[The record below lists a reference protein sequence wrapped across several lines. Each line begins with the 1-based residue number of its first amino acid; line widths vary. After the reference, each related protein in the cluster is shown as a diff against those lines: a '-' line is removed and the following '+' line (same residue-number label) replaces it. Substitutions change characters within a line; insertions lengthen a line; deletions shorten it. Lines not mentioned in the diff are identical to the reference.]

1 MDNKKLMHILLQDMQ
16 DLENLVDEI
25 IGDRKYDTLGMEL
38 LKTRISGAKHL
49 LQVFSGMVHSPE
61 KPPAES
67 EKPFIQ
73 REPVKEVPAPAM
85 SGPEKESAVIDKGK
99 KEQTIPVVEPVFQ
112 DPGQTPV
119 IAVPEPKQVKEEAP
133 LKGDLEFEEKE
144 PLPAEK
150 QTLGEKFTA
159 GKSVNDLLLEKGKSD
174 PKFTHLPIESL
185 ASAIGINDRFLFVRE
200 LFDGKSEEFN
210 ETISQ
215 IDLMK
220 DIHEAAAYLRNR
232 YKWKKSET
240 SLKFIDLVKRRFS

>member
-16 DLENLVDEI
+16 DLEILVDEI
-25 IGDRKYDTLGMEL
+25 IREKKYDTLGMEL

-49 LQVFSGMVHSPE
+49 LQVSAGMVQSPE
-61 KPPAES
+61 RAPAES
-67 EKPFIQ
+67 EKYFIQ
-73 REPVKEVPAPAM
+73 REPAKEVPALAI
-85 SGPEKESAVIDKGK
+85 SGPEKESVVIDEGK
-99 KEQTIPVVEPVFQ
+99 KEQTFPVVEPVFH
-112 DPGQTPV
+112 DSWQTPV
-119 IAVPEPKQVKEEAP
+119 IRDPEPKQVKEEAS
-133 LKGDLEFEEKE
+133 LQGNLEFGEKE

-185 ASAIGINDRFLFVRE
+185 TNVIGINDRFLFVRE
-200 LFDGKSEEFN
+200 LFDGKTEEFN
-210 ETISQ
+210 ETLSQ